1 MYHIK
6 RDKRALASVE
16 LICAGLLRLM
26 ERKPFEKI
34 TITDLQEESTVSR
47 STFYRNFDCL
57 EDVLELL
64 CNRGFQTIF
73 DTYNAQPPEARGS
86 LRGAVF
92 QYWCENSAV
101 LEALVRI
108 HRTDLLF
115 SSFRRCA
122 AQLESL
128 RFLAADPVQF
138 DYFVSMITSVMI
150 GILVT
155 WTEHGKAES
164 EAELMEILKAA
175 FAATVSL
182 GIII

>member
-26 ERKPFEKI
+26 ENQPFETI
-34 TITDLQEESTVSR
+34 TITDLQKESTVSR

-57 EDVLELL
+57 ADVLELL
-64 CNRGFQTIF
+64 CDRGFREIF
-73 DTYNAQPPEARGS
+73 DRYNAQPPEARGS

-122 AQLESL
+122 AQLERL
-128 RFLAADPVQF
+128 QFLAADPVQY

-155 WTEHGKAES
+155 WTEHGKVES
-164 EAELMEILKAA
+164 ETELMEILKTA
-175 FAATVSL
+175 FAATAML
-182 GIII
+182 GIV

>member
-34 TITDLQEESTVSR
+34 TITDLQKESTISR

-64 CNRGFQTIF
+64 CDRGFQTIF
-73 DTYNAQPPEARGS
+73 DTYNAQPSETRGKIS
-86 LRGAVF
+86 VAVF
-92 QYWCENSAV
+92 RYWCENSAV
-101 LEALVRI
+101 LEALVAI

-122 AQLESL
+122 AQLDSL
-128 RFLAADPVQF
+128 QFLAANPVQY
-138 DYFVSMITSVMI
+138 DYFVSMITSVMV

-155 WTEHGKAES
+155 WTEHSKTES
-164 EAELMEILKAA
+164 EDEVLEIIKTA
-175 FAATVSL
+175 FAAAISL

>member
-16 LICAGLLRLM
+16 LICDGLLRLM
-26 ERKPFEKI
+26 QDKPFEEI
-34 TITDLQEESTVSR
+34 TISALQAESTVSR

-64 CNRGFQTIF
+64 CDRGFQEIF
-73 DTYNAQPPEARGS
+73 ARYHAQPPEERGS
-86 LRGAVF
+86 LRAAVF
-92 QYWCENSAV
+92 QYWCENSIV

-128 RFLAADPVQF
+128 QFLATDPVQY
-138 DYFVSMITSVMI
+138 DYFVSMITSVMT

-164 EAELMEILKAA
+164 EEALMEILKTA
-175 FAATVSL
+175 FAATAML
-182 GIII
+182 GIV